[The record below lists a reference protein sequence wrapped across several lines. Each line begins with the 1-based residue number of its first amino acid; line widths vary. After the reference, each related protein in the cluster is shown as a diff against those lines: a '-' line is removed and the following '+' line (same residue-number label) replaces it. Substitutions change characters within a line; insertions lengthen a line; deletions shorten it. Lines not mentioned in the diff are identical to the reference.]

1 MLGAFL
7 GGQKHEPRVKLSV
20 SCEIRDGRPS
30 IRLWQLSCTL
40 HNCTLHIAQPKASSS
55 ISTEL
60 CPSSHRRLGSR
71 VPAPSR
77 SRNVKATSARPVA
90 PPPPAAA
97 QAAAPN
103 RQQNAGTKNPI
114 QSVLTKNPPI
124 PGTRP
129 HPIDPPIR
137 SPCSR
142 CTVTAARRNTSRR
155 ASSRSFTGRPAGA
168 AAAAD

>member
-20 SCEIRDGRPS
+20 SCKIGDGRPS
-30 IRLWQLSCTL
+30 IRRWQLSCTL
-40 HNCTLHIAQPKASSS
+40 HIAHAHCSAQSQFQHQHRVVSEQPPAAG
-55 ISTEL
+55 IPGPGTEQ
-60 CPSSHRRLGSR
+60 
-71 VPAPSR
+71 

-114 QSVLTKNPPI
+114 RSVLTKNPPI

-142 CTVTAARRNTSRR
+142 CTVTAARQNTSRR
-155 ASSRSFTGRPAGA
+155 ACSRSFTGRPAGA

>member
-1 MLGAFL
+1 MLGAFHA
-7 GGQKHEPRVKLSV
+7 GQRHESRVKLSV
-20 SCEIRDGRPS
+20 SCEIRDGRRF
-30 IRLWQLSCTL
+30 IRLWQSR
-40 HNCTLHIAQPKASSS
+40 HAQTAQSQFPGSAKVVSQPSTAG
-55 ISTEL
+55 ISGAGTEQK
-60 CPSSHRRLGSR
+60 
-71 VPAPSR
+71 

-137 SPCSR
+137 SPCSK
-142 CTVTAARRNTSRR
+142 CTVTAARKNTSRR
-155 ASSRSFTGRPAGA
+155 ASSRSFTGCPAGA